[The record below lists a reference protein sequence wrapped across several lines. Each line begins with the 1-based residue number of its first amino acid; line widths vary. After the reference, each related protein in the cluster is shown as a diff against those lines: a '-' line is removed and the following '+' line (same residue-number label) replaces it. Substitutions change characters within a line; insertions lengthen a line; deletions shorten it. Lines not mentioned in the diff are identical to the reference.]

1 MNKRL
6 TIYMTY
12 NKNGIID
19 DYIVYMLK
27 QLVNVSSDIIVVSNK
42 KLKQREKEKIAF
54 VSEYIERGNEKFDVG
69 AYSQVIKELY
79 DKRQI
84 YEYDELVLINDSVFG
99 PFFDLND
106 MFSAMDR
113 RKGLDFG
120 ELPKEADLILMVEL
134 EFIQNIFKAI
144 FMLLEKVLFH
154 RMHLRNTG
162 SK

>member
-42 KLKQREKEKIAF
+42 KLKQREKEKIGF
-54 VSEYIERGNEKFDVG
+54 VSECIERDNEKFDVG

-99 PFFDLND
+99 PF
-106 MFSAMDR
+106 
-113 RKGLDFG
+113 
-120 ELPKEADLILMVEL
+120 LI
-134 EFIQNIFKAI
+134 
-144 FMLLEKVLFH
+144 
-154 RMHLRNTG
+154 
-162 SK
+162 

>member
-54 VSEYIERGNEKFDVG
+54 VSEYIERGNEK
-69 AYSQVIKELY
+69 
-79 DKRQI
+79 
-84 YEYDELVLINDSVFG
+84 
-99 PFFDLND
+99 
-106 MFSAMDR
+106 
-113 RKGLDFG
+113 
-120 ELPKEADLILMVEL
+120 
-134 EFIQNIFKAI
+134 
-144 FMLLEKVLFH
+144 
-154 RMHLRNTG
+154 
-162 SK
+162 

>member
-99 PFFDLND
+99 PF
-106 MFSAMDR
+106 
-113 RKGLDFG
+113 
-120 ELPKEADLILMVEL
+120 LI
-134 EFIQNIFKAI
+134 
-144 FMLLEKVLFH
+144 
-154 RMHLRNTG
+154 
-162 SK
+162 

>member
-54 VSEYIERGNEKFDVG
+54 VSLSLIHILHCIRFILGKQYTKAFLRKCIDH
-69 AYSQVIKELY
+69 IK
-79 DKRQI
+79 I
-84 YEYDELVLINDSVFG
+84 
-99 PFFDLND
+99 
-106 MFSAMDR
+106 
-113 RKGLDFG
+113 
-120 ELPKEADLILMVEL
+120 
-134 EFIQNIFKAI
+134 
-144 FMLLEKVLFH
+144 
-154 RMHLRNTG
+154 
-162 SK
+162 